1 MALSESAADNALAP
15 EAPPGDP
22 AARPAGLRVDIPLY
36 LSVAFAA
43 GAVIA
48 LQLTI
53 MRLFT
58 VGSWA
63 HFGSLVVSLA
73 MLGFGLASAI
83 MCVFKN
89 VFERRWHALA
99 SGTLLAFGPVMVASN
114 LIAQQLPFNPIF
126 LISDPG
132 QKWKLLA
139 NYLLYFLPFLL
150 AAFFLGIVFVQARKR
165 FGRVYSADLAGAGIG
180 GLLALPAMYLLHPA
194 DLMLLP
200 LLLWVVASGCWFL
213 RSGKG
218 WIAAAA
224 ITALVAFAGHLILP
238 QALGLQKLAVSDYKG
253 VAYARKFPGSR
264 RVYERRTPFGLL
276 EVYASSYLH
285 IAPGL
290 SDNAAFNLDELP
302 ENAYL
307 GLYIDGEGPIGIM
320 ADLPAGQTGYFRFL
334 PMIYPY
340 LLKQQPEVFVV
351 QLSGGIST
359 MVALRAGARHVTAA
373 EGNPAVRDALLTDPT
388 LRRFTG
394 DMLNRPNVTVVN
406 DEGRHYLA
414 HSDQHY
420 DVIDLSLADSA
431 GLSSPGGF
439 AIVEKYA
446 YTREAML
453 SYMRALKPGGIL
465 SVTLWNKEEPPKSV
479 LKLYTTVAVAARDF
493 DAARLGQSFFVVSTY
508 LGTTTV
514 LYKQGGFTPAEIATL
529 QAHSRAMS
537 FDAIYYPGMP
547 FDTALARPTLE
558 GFRQQIFAGPASSAR
573 GAGPDTAND
582 PTIDRGAATDRP
594 TVERA
599 TTLGRLVWHSLVRGT
614 WEEIAPQ
621 YVFDTRPLTNQ
632 RPYFAA
638 YVRPGDLPG
647 TLDRLELFQDDWGY
661 LLIWAT
667 LGVAALCALPLI
679 LVPLGF
685 GWRTLFSRLPGK
697 GGTILFFACL
707 GLGYIMVEVALIAE
721 FVLALTNPIVS
732 SSLLITFMLV
742 FSGLGSLVSER
753 FFGRSR
759 RVLPLVLGAIG
770 AILLFYAVALGAMLD
785 AIGGLAYAWR
795 VLCCVALVFP
805 PAFLMGFPMATAMA
819 GLTRGGK
826 EAMFVW
832 AWGVNGCF
840 SVIGSAAVP
849 LVATAW
855 GLSSVLMA
863 SAIAYLIAIPA
874 FLLLLKPAPTAAA
887 QG

>member
-1 MALSESAADNALAP
+1 MSESAASDAIAP
-15 EAPPGDP
+15 GAPAGD
-22 AARPAGLRVDIPLY
+22 RQGLRVTIPLY

-48 LQLTI
+48 LQLTV

-83 MCVFKN
+83 MTVFKGA
-89 VFERRWHALA
+89 FERHWHAIA
-99 SGTLLAFGPVMVASN
+99 SGTLLAFGPVMVVSN

-126 LISDPG
+126 LISDPN
-132 QKWKLLA
+132 QKWRLLA
-139 NYLLYFLPFLL
+139 NYVLYFLPFLL

-165 FGRVYSADLAGAGIG
+165 FGRVYAADLVGAGIG
-180 GLLALPAMYLLHPA
+180 GVLVLPAMYLLHPA

-200 LLLWVVASGCWFL
+200 LLLWTAASACWFL
-213 RSGKG
+213 RSRKG

-224 ITALVAFAGHLILP
+224 IVAMASVAGHLILP
-238 QALGLQKLAVSDYKG
+238 QVLGLEKLAVSDYKG
-253 VAYARKFPGSR
+253 VSYARKFPASR
-264 RVYERRTPFGLL
+264 RVYERSTPFGLI

-290 SDNAAFNLDELP
+290 SDNAAFNLDEIP

-320 ADLPAGQTGYFRFL
+320 ADLPQRQTGYFRFL

-340 LLKQQPEVFVV
+340 LLKQRPEVFVV

-373 EGNPAVRDALLTDPT
+373 EGNRAVREALLTDPT

-394 DMLNRPNVTVVN
+394 DLLNRPNVTVV
-406 DEGRHYLA
+406 DQEGRHHLA
-414 HSDQHY
+414 HSGQHY
-420 DVIDLSLADSA
+420 DVIDFSLADSA

-453 SYMRALKPGGIL
+453 SYMRALRPGGIL

-479 LKLYTTVAVAARDF
+479 LKLYTTMAAAAHDF

-514 LYKQGGFTPAEIATL
+514 LYKQGGFTPGEIATL

-537 FDAIYYPGMP
+537 FDTIYYPGMP
-547 FDTALARPTLE
+547 FDAALARPTLD
-558 GFRQQIFAGPASSAR
+558 GFRQQIFGAAAASSAR
-573 GAGPDTAND
+573 GAGADPTAD
-582 PTIDRGAATDRP
+582 PTIDRGAANDRP
-594 TVERA
+594 TIEPA
-599 TTLGRLVWHSLVRGT
+599 TTVGRLVWHSLVRGT

-647 TLDRLELFQDDWGY
+647 TLDRLELFQGDWGY

-667 LGVAALCALPLI
+667 LGVATFCALLLI
-679 LVPLGF
+679 LIPLAF
-685 GWRTLFSRLPGK
+685 GWRTLFSRMPGK
-697 GGTILFFACL
+697 GGTILFFSCL

-732 SSLLITFMLV
+732 SSLLITVMLV

-753 FFGRSR
+753 FLGRSR
-759 RVLPLVLGAIG
+759 HILPLVLGAIG
-770 AILLFYAVALGAMLD
+770 AILLLYAVALGVVLD
-785 AIGGLAYAWR
+785 AIGGLAYGLR
-795 VLCCVALVFP
+795 ILCCVALVFP

-819 GLTRGGK
+819 GLTRVGK

-874 FLLLLKPAPTAAA
+874 FLLLLRPAPTAPAP
-887 QG
+887 G